1 MLVTKLQVSAVAL
14 LQAALDTTTT
24 THSLRQLIYASTPYS
39 VLKTRQSHQYPFVV
53 EQRLITSHYSLFK

>member
-14 LQAALDTTTT
+14 LQAALDTTT

-39 VLKTRQSHQYPFVV
+39 VLKTRQSHRYPFVV